1 MLFETGKIC
10 MIEIRTS
17 EIHMIQG
24 PPVFLLKLGCLCVC
38 DFFSSRVFTNFQSIA
53 SSQIKEEPEA
63 EAAEEEAEVSEKSV
77 KSDQAEK
84 KTVEL
89 ATFGTQ
95 TEDPEKSPTPP
106 PRTPTPPVVVEVRET
121 QVGQFSRN
129 KVQVF

>member
-1 MLFETGKIC
+1 MVCYIFA
-10 MIEIRTS
+10 EI
-17 EIHMIQG
+17 G
-24 PPVFLLKLGCLCVC
+24 LCVFVIC
-38 DFFSSRVFTNFQSIA
+38 SRVIFYQSIA

-63 EAAEEEAEVSEKSV
+63 EAAEEEQEVSEKSV

-121 QVGQFSRN
+121 QV
-129 KVQVF
+129 

>member
-1 MLFETGKIC
+1 MLY
-10 MIEIRTS
+10 
-17 EIHMIQG
+17 
-24 PPVFLLKLGCLCVC
+24 FLLKLGCVC
-38 DFFSSRVFTNFQSIA
+38 LWFVHVWFFYQSIA

-63 EAAEEEAEVSEKSV
+63 EAAEEETEVSEKSV

-89 ATFGTQ
+89 TTFGTQ

-121 QVGQFSRN
+121 QVW
-129 KVQVF
+129 

>member
-1 MLFETGKIC
+1 MFVIC
-10 MIEIRTS
+10 
-17 EIHMIQG
+17 
-24 PPVFLLKLGCLCVC
+24 
-38 DFFSSRVFTNFQSIA
+38 SRVIFYQSIA

-63 EAAEEEAEVSEKSV
+63 EAAEEEVSENSV

-89 ATFGTQ
+89 TTFGTQ

-121 QVGQFSRN
+121 QV
-129 KVQVF
+129 

>member
-1 MLFETGKIC
+1 MTSKLQDLGMQLGYFHHDEWCAIFFA
-10 MIEIRTS
+10 EI
-17 EIHMIQG
+17 G
-24 PPVFLLKLGCLCVC
+24 LCVFVIC
-38 DFFSSRVFTNFQSIA
+38 SRVIFYQSIA

-63 EAAEEEAEVSEKSV
+63 EAAEEETEVSEKSV

-89 ATFGTQ
+89 TTFGTQ

-121 QVGQFSRN
+121 QVC
-129 KVQVF
+129 

>member
-1 MLFETGKIC
+1 MFFA
-10 MIEIRTS
+10 EI
-17 EIHMIQG
+17 G
-24 PPVFLLKLGCLCVC
+24 LCVFVIC
-38 DFFSSRVFTNFQSIA
+38 SRVIFYQSIA

-63 EAAEEEAEVSEKSV
+63 EAAEEEKAEVSEKSV

-121 QVGQFSRN
+121 QV
-129 KVQVF
+129 